1 MGVTDY
7 ADEGTAIAASAQL
20 CRWQPQLW
28 GEGSLRELAS
38 PSADGHRNDTSA
50 WASDQR
56 ATAGRTPLRILWI
69 DDEIRSDDAL
79 VRLLEHEG
87 FRIAVAGTGAEGLRL
102 AAAGSCDAVILDLR
116 LPDMFGLTVLE
127 RIVAANMNV
136 PVLVA
141 TGHYLEAEVEAHAR
155 RLGATAFR
163 HKPFID
169 SDELVGLIRSIAARS
184 GSLALNSS
192 GVPSKDASA
201 PALVAASPAMQ
212 AIVAWIERVGPMPS
226 TVLLTGE
233 TGTGKELVARALHLA
248 SPRRAGPYLPVNCAA
263 IAPSLVETE
272 LFGHRKGAFTG
283 ATSDKEGVI
292 EAAHGGTLFLDEIGD
307 LPPAMQGSL
316 LRFLE
321 NHELR
326 RVGDT
331 KTRRVDVRV
340 IAATN
345 HSLREDAG
353 RGRFREDL
361 YYRLAVAYTH
371 IPPLRERLE
380 DLEPLVTYW
389 LARMT
394 EHGRKGV
401 RGITPGAL
409 EVMRA
414 HRWPGNVRELRNVLE
429 RIVGIAS
436 GDLVTE
442 RDVAAAMCDAPAA
455 TVTAI
460 ADLDA
465 SEEQRRTLA
474 ALEVHHW
481 NRAETARHLGISRN
495 TLWRR
500 LRRWG
505 FGSGPQRG

>member
-1 MGVTDY
+1 
-7 ADEGTAIAASAQL
+7 
-20 CRWQPQLW
+20 
-28 GEGSLRELAS
+28 
-38 PSADGHRNDTSA
+38 
-50 WASDQR
+50 
-56 ATAGRTPLRILWI
+56 
-69 DDEIRSDDAL
+69 
-79 VRLLEHEG
+79 
-87 FRIAVAGTGAEGLRL
+87 
-102 AAAGSCDAVILDLR
+102 
-116 LPDMFGLTVLE
+116 
-127 RIVAANMNV
+127 
-136 PVLVA
+136 
-141 TGHYLEAEVEAHAR
+141 
-155 RLGATAFR
+155 
-163 HKPFID
+163 
-169 SDELVGLIRSIAARS
+169 
-184 GSLALNSS
+184 
-192 GVPSKDASA
+192 
-201 PALVAASPAMQ
+201 MQ
-212 AIVAWIERVGPMPS
+212 AIVAWINRVGPAPS

-248 SPRRAGPYLPVNCAA
+248 SPRRAGPYVPVNCSA
-263 IAPSLVETE
+263 IPASLVETE

-307 LPPAMQGSL
+307 LPWAIQGNL

-321 NHELR
+321 NRELR

-345 HSLREDAG
+345 RALREDVG

-394 EHGRKGV
+394 EHGRKEV
-401 RGITPGAL
+401 RGITSAAL

-429 RIVGIAS
+429 RIVVLAS
-436 GDLVTE
+436 GELVTE
-442 RDVAAAMCDAPAA
+442 GDVAAAMCDAPAA

-474 ALEVHHW
+474 ALEAHHW

-495 TLWRR
+495 TLGRK
-500 LRRWG
+500 LRRWR
-505 FGSGPQRG
+505 FGSALHHG